1 MILPMFDWTM
11 WLLVPGVILGLYA
24 QLRVSSA
31 YAKYSKVASSR
42 GTTGAKAAKAVLS
55 GQGMTVYQGT
65 TPAEGDHNGI
75 SLEAIPGKLTDHF
88 DPKARV
94 IRLSEGV
101 YNGNSIAAV
110 GVAAH
115 EAGHAIQ
122 HQTNYLPIM
131 VRTGIYPIVALGSNL
146 WMWLFLAGLFF
157 TLPYLIDI
165 GIFLFTGVVL
175 FQIVTL
181 PVEFNASK
189 RALALLTEQGIIV
202 DKERLAV
209 KAVLNA
215 AALTYV
221 AAALMAILQLARLL
235 IIRNRR

>member
-1 MILPMFDWTM
+1 M
-11 WLLVPGVILGLYA
+11 WLLVPGIILGLYA
-24 QLRVSSA
+24 QMRVSSA
-31 YAKYSKVASSR
+31 YSKYSKVASGR
-42 GTTGAKAAKAVLS
+42 GITGAQAAKSVLS
-55 GQGMTVYQGT
+55 GQGLTVYQGT
-65 TPAEGDHNGI
+65 TPAEGDHTGI
-75 SLEAIPGKLTDHF
+75 SLEAIPGHLTDHF

-94 IRLSEGV
+94 VRLSEGV
-101 YNGNSIAAV
+101 YQGDSIAAV

-131 VRTGIYPIVALGSNL
+131 LRTGIYPVVALGSHL

-157 TLPYLIDI
+157 TLPYLIDA

-189 RALALLTEQGIIV
+189 RALALLTDQGIITAE
-202 DKERLAV
+202 ERPAV
-209 KAVLNA
+209 KAVLDA

-221 AAALMAILQLARLL
+221 AGALMAVLQLARLL
-235 IIRNRR
+235 IIRGRSRD